1 MHFDLI
7 MFSPVV
13 NVFVLAI
20 AVLLLII
27 LLINIS
33 ISFFFFLGLFSG
45 YECFIIGAIMSE

>member
-33 ISFFFFLGLFSG
+33 MGPVTSIPSLLVFSDFSQVG
-45 YECFIIGAIMSE
+45 SVL

>member
-33 ISFFFFLGLFSG
+33 MGGNAASSIPSFLVF
-45 YECFIIGAIMSE
+45 